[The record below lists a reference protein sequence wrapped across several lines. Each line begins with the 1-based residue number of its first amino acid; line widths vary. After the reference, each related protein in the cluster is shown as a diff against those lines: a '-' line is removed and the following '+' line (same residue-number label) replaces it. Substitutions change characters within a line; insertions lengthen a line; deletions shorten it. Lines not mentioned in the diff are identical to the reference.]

1 VIKYNA
7 NQRYA
12 TTAITAS
19 IVRQIASKLHVPLQV
34 THQPADLYT
43 YLYLYDTIRDAVFL
57 HLKAD
62 MSRLNLPHGTN
73 TKKQKREKL
82 KSKKMDVLRSIN
94 KQSGESVESVLKKKW
109 KGCGGKGLQKRKVLS
124 LE

>member
-43 YLYLYDTIRDAVFL
+43 YLYLYDTIRDAIFL

-62 MSRLNLPHGTN
+62 MSRLNLPHGAN

-82 KSKKMDVLRSIN
+82 KSKKN
-94 KQSGESVESVLKKKW
+94 
-109 KGCGGKGLQKRKVLS
+109 GCAQKYQ
-124 LE
+124 